1 MAYLGFCACIFQV
14 RIETYTICLFD
25 SQILFCK
32 RTELRKADR
41 TVGVNYNI
49 LSSISSGTAWLLQG
63 MFTTEKRP
71 YNLNNRDESL

>member
-1 MAYLGFCACIFQV
+1 MLPGIPLGHAGTRECTVAYLGFCACIFQV

-32 RTELRKADR
+32 KTELRKADH

-49 LSSISSGTAWLLQG
+49 LSSISSGTA
-63 MFTTEKRP
+63 
-71 YNLNNRDESL
+71 